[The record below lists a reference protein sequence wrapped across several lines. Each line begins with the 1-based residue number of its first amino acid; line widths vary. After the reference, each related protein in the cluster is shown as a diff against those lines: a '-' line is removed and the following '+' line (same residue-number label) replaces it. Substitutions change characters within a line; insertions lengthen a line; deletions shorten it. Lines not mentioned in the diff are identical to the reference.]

1 MERTPGRPLACGWYG
16 AGGLRTPAASAEAG
30 KSAGYMT
37 KNQFKAQKLGT
48 FYAKMK
54 SEAQNEPRIGPK
66 MEFKPA
72 ATLILHQKPF

>member
-1 MERTPGRPLACGWYG
+1 MAWTPGRPLACGWYG
-16 AGGLRTPAASAEAG
+16 AGGLRAPAASAEAG

-72 ATLILHQKPF
+72 ATLILG